1 MRSAASCGHPLQV
14 IVAPRGALTWRL
26 IVLIVLSYSA
36 PRRSSPTSRRARDR
50 SLAPTRRAV
59 VVWIPRSRALKEA
72 I

>member
-26 IVLIVLSYSA
+26 IVLIVLS
-36 PRRSSPTSRRARDR
+36 DR
-50 SLAPTRRAV
+50 
-59 VVWIPRSRALKEA
+59 IPRSRALKKA

>member
-26 IVLIVLSYSA
+26 RMLIVLKSCVTHD
-36 PRRSSPTSRRARDR
+36 RRGKRTQSIVIA
-50 SLAPTRRAV
+50 AGC
-59 VVWIPRSRALKEA
+59 ALKEA

>member
-26 IVLIVLSYSA
+26 IVLIVLYE
-36 PRRSSPTSRRARDR
+36 
-50 SLAPTRRAV
+50 RAV
-59 VVWIPRSRALKEA
+59 AVRMPRALKKA

>member
-26 IVLIVLSYSA
+26 IVLIVLYE
-36 PRRSSPTSRRARDR
+36 
-50 SLAPTRRAV
+50 RAV
-59 VVWIPRSRALKEA
+59 RGVAAGNPRALKKA

>member
-26 IVLIVLSYSA
+26 IVLIVLQGA
-36 PRRSSPTSRRARDR
+36 RTIRSDSIAVHLTSEAIDCRH
-50 SLAPTRRAV
+50 V
-59 VVWIPRSRALKEA
+59 ALKEA

>member
-26 IVLIVLSYSA
+26 RVLIVLKRVWLFSA
-36 PRRSSPTSRRARDR
+36 RQIRST
-50 SLAPTRRAV
+50 AV
-59 VVWIPRSRALKEA
+59 ERALKEA